1 MSGREQSHSSGEQL
15 PSGGPHLSGLEPDQ
29 VEAIRLADMLSAA
42 EADRPS
48 MLDPIEDP
56 ELAALVATAGDLR
69 TALEAATAHASFGA
83 FQQRSRARVMAATPS
98 PRPVQLALQEPRG
111 SIFDRWAG
119 LFTSIAAA
127 AAASIATFVVT
138 VAAMGG
144 GPGSPAVVSTEV
156 SDSPETVA
164 ASDAATEEA
173 AAPVSPPQTNLTALS
188 TSQVMAQWRV
198 TLERITAATNDGE
211 PVGVTLLDDLIDASS
226 SVAARIQRDPDSVSG
241 AEVFA
246 ALHAGKDSEKA
257 LAAATVS
264 EPEAQQ
270 ALDTAQLTSEG
281 AMVIAA
287 RFLDEHPDRRP
298 SADEAAAALVLAVP
312 SDDGTTGEGAG
323 DGDAPADEGEPASEE
338 TDATIQA
345 EPQP

>member
-1 MSGREQSHSSGEQL
+1 
-15 PSGGPHLSGLEPDQ
+15 
-29 VEAIRLADMLSAA
+29 
-42 EADRPS
+42 
-48 MLDPIEDP
+48 
-56 ELAALVATAGDLR
+56 
-69 TALEAATAHASFGA
+69 
-83 FQQRSRARVMAATPS
+83 
-98 PRPVQLALQEPRG
+98 
-111 SIFDRWAG
+111 
-119 LFTSIAAA
+119 
-127 AAASIATFVVT
+127 VT

-226 SVAARIQRDPDSVSG
+226 SVAARIERDPDSVSG

-246 ALHAGKDSEKA
+246 ALHAGKDSENA

-312 SDDGTTGEGAG
+312 SDDGTTGAG
-323 DGDAPADEGEPASEE
+323 NGDAPADEGEPASDE